1 MALPNLLFIDTNIW
15 LDFYRAKNETGLQ
28 LLERVE
34 KIAHRLIITFQL
46 ESEFKK
52 NRQSAIV
59 DGLDALK
66 EPSRLSRPGIFS
78 NAKATHVIERHLHEA
93 EKRVKK
99 LRDRLLKALE
109 NPAQND
115 PVYQVCQ
122 RIFQKNDDLTLTRN
136 DITRR
141 TVRRAAMRR
150 FMHGC
155 PPRKQSD
162 TSYGDAINWEWMI
175 RCAAKKRAGLVIVSR
190 DTDYGITVGN
200 KSYVNDELRH
210 EFSDKV
216 SQSRK
221 LVLYTRLSDALKSFD
236 VPVSKKEEEAEKD
249 LVSTSA
255 RSFSNLDMINNY
267 LLGINFDKSNLGISK
282 YLHAINLDKSNL
294 DVIDDYVRRN
304 WDNSKLNNLA
314 ALAASQVSPQQ
325 LNSIATIV
333 ASQVSP
339 QPKEKDKE

>member
-28 LLERVE
+28 LLERIE
-34 KIAHRLIITFQL
+34 KIAHRLIVTFQL

-78 NAKATHVIERHLHEA
+78 NAKATHVIERHLQEA

-141 TVRRAAMRR
+141 IVRRAAMRR

-155 PPRKQSD
+155 PPRKQGD

-190 DTDYGITVGN
+190 DTDYGITVGK

-249 LVSTSA
+249 LVSTAA
-255 RSFSNLDMINNY
+255 RSLSNFDAINSY
-267 LLGINFDKSNLGISK
+267 LRTINFDKSNLDI
-282 YLHAINLDKSNL
+282 
-294 DVIDDYVRRN
+294 IDDYVRMN
-304 WDNSKLNNLA
+304 WDKSNMNNLAAVAASQVPPEQLNSLA
-314 ALAASQVSPQQ
+314 ALAATQVLPRS
-325 LNSIATIV
+325 
-333 ASQVSP
+333 
-339 QPKEKDKE
+339 KEKDRDKE

>member
-78 NAKATHVIERHLHEA
+78 NAKATHVIERHLQEA

-141 TVRRAAMRR
+141 IVRRAAMRR

-155 PPRKQSD
+155 PPRKQGD

-190 DTDYGITVGN
+190 DTDYGITVGK

-249 LVSTSA
+249 LVSTAA
-255 RSFSNLDMINNY
+255 RSLSNFDAINSY
-267 LLGINFDKSNLGISK
+267 LRTINFDKSNLDI
-282 YLHAINLDKSNL
+282 
-294 DVIDDYVRRN
+294 IDDYVRMN
-304 WDNSKLNNLA
+304 WDKSNMNNLAAVAASQVPPEQLNSLA
-314 ALAASQVSPQQ
+314 ALAATQVLPRS
-325 LNSIATIV
+325 
-333 ASQVSP
+333 
-339 QPKEKDKE
+339 KEKDRDKE

>member
-15 LDFYRAKNETGLQ
+15 LDFYRARNETGLQ
-28 LLERVE
+28 LLERIE
-34 KIAHRLIITFQL
+34 KIAHRLVITFQL

-78 NAKATHVIERHLHEA
+78 NAKATHVIERHLQEA

-122 RIFQKNDDLTLTRN
+122 RIFQKNDDLTLTRD

-141 TVRRAAMRR
+141 IVRRAAMRR

-155 PPRKQSD
+155 PPRKQGD

-175 RCAAKKRAGLVIVSR
+175 RCAAKKRSGLVIVSR

-200 KSYVNDELRH
+200 KSYINDELRH

-221 LVLYTRLSDALKSFD
+221 LVLYARLSDALKSFD

-255 RSFSNLDMINNY
+255 RSLSNLNAINSY
-267 LLGINFDKSNLGISK
+267 LRTV
-282 YLHAINLDKSNL
+282 NLDKSNL
-294 DVIDDYVRRN
+294 DIIDDYVRTN
-304 WDNSKLNNLA
+304 WDKSSVNRLA
-314 ALAASQVSPQQ
+314 ALAALQISPEQLNSFATIAASQVSPQQ
-325 LNSIATIV
+325 LNNLAALAT
-333 ASQVSP
+333 AQVLP
-339 QPKEKDKE
+339 RPKDKE

>member
-1 MALPNLLFIDTNIW
+1 VLGVALPNLLFIDTNIW

-28 LLERVE
+28 LLERIE
-34 KIAHRLIITFQL
+34 KIAHRLIVTFQL

-78 NAKATHVIERHLHEA
+78 NAKATHVIERHLQEA

-141 TVRRAAMRR
+141 IVRRAAMRR

-155 PPRKQSD
+155 PPRKQGD

-190 DTDYGITVGN
+190 DTDYGITVGK

-249 LVSTSA
+249 LVSTAA
-255 RSFSNLDMINNY
+255 RSLSNFDAINSY
-267 LLGINFDKSNLGISK
+267 LRTINFDKSNLDI
-282 YLHAINLDKSNL
+282 
-294 DVIDDYVRRN
+294 IDDYVRMN
-304 WDNSKLNNLA
+304 WDKSNMNNLAAVAASQVPPEQLNSLA
-314 ALAASQVSPQQ
+314 ALAATQVLPRS
-325 LNSIATIV
+325 
-333 ASQVSP
+333 
-339 QPKEKDKE
+339 KEKDRDKE

>member
-1 MALPNLLFIDTNIW
+1 MLGVALPNLLFIDTNIW

-28 LLERVE
+28 LLERIE
-34 KIAHRLIITFQL
+34 KIAHRLIVTFQL

-78 NAKATHVIERHLHEA
+78 NAKATHVIERHLQEA

-141 TVRRAAMRR
+141 IVRRAAMRR

-155 PPRKQSD
+155 PPRKQGD

-190 DTDYGITVGN
+190 DTDYGITVGK

-249 LVSTSA
+249 LVSTAA
-255 RSFSNLDMINNY
+255 RSLSNFDAINSY
-267 LLGINFDKSNLGISK
+267 LRTINFDKSNLDI
-282 YLHAINLDKSNL
+282 
-294 DVIDDYVRRN
+294 IDDYVRMN
-304 WDNSKLNNLA
+304 WDKSNMNNLAAVAASQVPPEQLNSLA
-314 ALAASQVSPQQ
+314 ALAATQVLPRS
-325 LNSIATIV
+325 
-333 ASQVSP
+333 
-339 QPKEKDKE
+339 KEKDRDKE